1 MTQQCPNCSTKV
13 ELVQSS
19 PVVILLCK
27 GCGTFFDAS
36 FNAVGDLK
44 NGLDMGKVPSKPQQ
58 TRDDDVVV
66 IDETEESPKD
76 VELPAKR
83 TESMLSVLS
92 GGNISSSEFGCPKC
106 GSGMKSMASPVTGN
120 TLYTCPRCGH
130 TGTNYVKK

>member
-13 ELVQSS
+13 ELVQST

-36 FNAVGDLK
+36 FKVVGDLK
-44 NGLDMGKVPSKPQQ
+44 TGLDMDKVPSKPLQN
-58 TRDDDVVV
+58 RDDEVV
-66 IDETEESPKD
+66 IEELDEAPKE
-76 VELPAKR
+76 VEQPAKR

-92 GGNISSSEFGCPKC
+92 GGIISSSEFGCPKC
-106 GSGMKSMASPVTGN
+106 GSSMKSMASPVTGN
-120 TLYTCPRCGH
+120 TLYTCAKCGH